1 MRNPSGVC
9 AWLVCLSIVA
19 AAALIPVAP
28 ASAVAARGPDLSV
41 RSGNGGWVGT
51 GVVNG
56 AGGVRQRLD
65 APIQPS
71 KTRDVVIELRNL
83 GPKAMFLLT
92 GAPATSDFAV
102 SYVDGR
108 HRDVTAGVTGAGERV
123 QVGAGLRVFFH
134 LRVTAAAGLDT
145 GASIALW
152 VGAQGVRSGIADL
165 VNVVVTVAPLTVAAT
180 STDGRIRC
188 AATFPFRSLRAGYLT
203 GVTIHLTNLTHRAI
217 RVYDYGAT
225 LSVRSADGSY
235 LWRTGPLGF
244 FSGPPPSPQTLRPG
258 HPRQLF
264 LWDTKVRWSGP
275 LQVRAICGDVKVR
288 MPTVSLDV
296 TSPGAPAS
304 VAAAIDKVVGV
315 RGSPFQDCHP
325 GPSGEP
331 ATGQISTPDGRS
343 LPPLTVR
350 CWANVTVQDGFDVV
364 RLHMVSPDDAPSYK
378 LSDRFRITPQPARD
392 APNFLA
398 ASWNFV
404 VTSTSAHPYLTFEE
418 SKAFGT
424 GPGEFSYWL
433 RHGHWTSSDWAICG
447 VESFTAGL
455 TGNGFSLDFI
465 TGCTLSAGSRVGPR
479 IRRVLLDPPQP

>member
-1 MRNPSGVC
+1 MRNPSGARV
-9 AWLVCLSIVA
+9 WLVCLSIVA

-28 ASAVAARGPDLSV
+28 AAAAAVRSPDLSV

-51 GVVNG
+51 GVVNA
-56 AGGVRQRLD
+56 AGGARQRLD

-71 KTRDVVIELRNL
+71 KTRDVVIELRNS

-92 GAPATSDFAV
+92 GAPGTSDFAV

-108 HRDVTAGVTGAGERV
+108 HHDVTAGVTGAGERV

-145 GASIALW
+145 GARIALW
-152 VGAQGVRSGIADL
+152 IRVQGVRSGIADQ
-165 VNVVVTVAPLTVAAT
+165 VNVVVTVAPMTVAAV

-203 GVTIHLTNLTHRAI
+203 GVTIHVTNLTHHTI
-217 RVYDYGAT
+217 RIYDYGAL

-244 FSGPPPSPQTLRPG
+244 FSGPPPFPEVLRPG
-258 HPRQLF
+258 HPRELY

-296 TSPGAPAS
+296 TSPGAPTS
-304 VAAAIDKVVGV
+304 VAAAIDTAVGV
-315 RGSPFQDCHP
+315 RGSPFQNCHP

-331 ATGQISTPDGRS
+331 ATGQISTPDGRN

-378 LSDRFRITPQPARD
+378 LSDRFHITPQPARD

-404 VTSTSAHPYLTFEE
+404 VTSSAAHAYLALEE

-424 GPGEFSYWL
+424 GPGEYGYWL
-433 RHGHWTSSDWAICG
+433 RHGHWSTSDWSICG
-447 VESFTAGL
+447 SESFTAAL
-455 TGNGFSLDFI
+455 TGSVFPLDFI
-465 TGCTLSAGSRVGPR
+465 TGCTVSARSRVAPT
-479 IRRVLLDPPQP
+479 IRRILVDPPTP